1 MKRHREESWKS
12 PATSGMNRRQL
23 STGRSSVSSDGPRAD
38 TAAIIKGLS
47 SRGEQMA
54 EGRTKAPPLGPICAD
69 PLRSEKRT
77 KSVSR
82 SKRSEAM
89 QPRQLHQTVLSTA
102 RTETR
107 SASKGTR
114 FIRGNAAT
122 RVGYRRCFI
131 ASKGADLVVLVHHG
145 PDTPSGY
152 YSDRSRKKSSRYQRC
167 SCCSRTRVRRLKR
180 RKAARLVFATD
191 LEPHSLAAISE
202 LTKLR
207 STLHS
212 TVAVIRAIA
221 HASRLPGERNRL
233 RAYQQRR
240 DACRVSSHGAAG

>member
-1 MKRHREESWKS
+1 
-12 PATSGMNRRQL
+12 MNRRQL

-77 KSVSR
+77 KSISR

-122 RVGYRRCFI
+122 RVAYRRSLHC
-131 ASKGADLVVLVHHG
+131 
-145 PDTPSGY
+145 
-152 YSDRSRKKSSRYQRC
+152 
-167 SCCSRTRVRRLKR
+167 LKR
-180 RKAARLVFATD
+180 CGSRCVGTSRPRHAKRLLLGSVAEEIFPISKVQLLFSDPGPASQ
-191 LEPHSLAAISE
+191 EAKGCSLGIC
-202 LTKLR
+202 
-207 STLHS
+207 
-212 TVAVIRAIA
+212 
-221 HASRLPGERNRL
+221 NRP
-233 RAYQQRR
+233 
-240 DACRVSSHGAAG
+240 